1 MVVGS
6 PSKASVLSDVFAQL
20 IRFSLSERIVEALS
34 SAQVT
39 YAQYE
44 ALRYVQSHPYTSVG
58 DLAHGLRISY
68 PSTTNMIARLA
79 RKGLVKKKGMQSDK
93 RIVRLILTPSGEQL
107 VDQVRDERGKRIGDI
122 MAAMTTEERDH
133 FLEAL
138 DNFITA
144 AGRCGLAE
152 PQDLCL
158 SCGPLSIS
166 DCALQHV
173 NEDYRCR

>member
-1 MVVGS
+1 MVIGS

-39 YAQYE
+39 YAQFE
-44 ALRYVQSHPYTSVG
+44 SLRYVQAHPYTSVG

-79 RKGLVKKKGMQSDK
+79 RKGLVKKKGMQSDR
-93 RIVRLILTPSGEQL
+93 RIVRLILTPAGEQL
-107 VDQVRDERGKRIGDI
+107 VEQVREERGKRISEI
-122 MAAMTTEERDH
+122 MDAMNQDERDH

-144 AGRCGLAE
+144 AGRCGLAD
-152 PQDLCL
+152 PKDLCL

-173 NEDYRCR
+173 KEDYQCR